1 MNERYPIAMIPYA
14 NMAPYETL
22 GPPEGCYFVNITPR
36 NSIAALRAGTV
47 WAAAVPV
54 GGLPVLGEG
63 VEPIGAYG
71 IAANAEVMSVLFFSD
86 HPIEGF
92 QPPRTV
98 RLTDESASS
107 VRLLYLLLG
116 QTNGYDQI
124 PSLAQPGAAP
134 NGELLIGDAA
144 LHWHYRWERHGPFK
158 GYSYMT
164 DLAAQWY
171 RQYQLPIVFA
181 RWVMRK
187 DAPPQVRLYLR
198 HWLETFA
205 GKEGAL
211 IRHSVGRV
219 AGRLNLPEDY
229 VHRYLKVI
237 RRCLTPEDLA
247 GQTHFIDAWR
257 KQPPVQ
263 NAAWFSDE
271 NQDE

>member
-1 MNERYPIAMIPYA
+1 MIPYA

-36 NSIAALRAGTV
+36 NSIAALQSGTV

-54 GGLPVLGEG
+54 GGLPALGES
-63 VEPIGAYG
+63 VVPVGAYG

-92 QPPRTV
+92 KPPRTV
-98 RLTDESASS
+98 RLTNESASS

-116 QTNGYDQI
+116 QTNGFEQI
-124 PSLAQPGAAP
+124 PTLAQPGEAP

-164 DLAAQWY
+164 DMAAQWY
-171 RQYQLPIVFA
+171 RQYKLPIVFA

-187 DAPPQVRLYLR
+187 DAPSEVVQYLR
-198 HWLETFA
+198 QWLENFA
-205 GKEGAL
+205 DKESAL
-211 IRHSVGRV
+211 IEQSVGRV
-219 AGRLNLPEDY
+219 AVRLSLPEDY

-237 RRCLTPEDLA
+237 RRCLTPEDLV
-247 GQTHFIDAWR
+247 GQTRFLDEWR
-257 KQPPVQ
+257 QQLKVQ
-263 NAAWFSDE
+263 DVAWFTDK
-271 NQDE
+271 